1 MKINP
6 ETFARASSHHPWRT
20 VVAWIVVLGGAIG
33 LVASGLFGD
42 ALTNAI
48 DFTNEPEAKEAAHLV
63 EQRLRGEEPDSEL
76 ILVVSETATVEDPTY
91 ATYVGALQ
99 EKVQALGP
107 DVVKSVGSFLT
118 ENGPV
123 SESGRAVLLPVL
135 MTSTDEDVLSD
146 DAKLLDE
153 AVT

>member
-1 MKINP
+1 MRINP

-63 EQRLRGEEPDSEL
+63 EQRLRGE
-76 ILVVSETATVEDPTY
+76 
-91 ATYVGALQ
+91 
-99 EKVQALGP
+99 
-107 DVVKSVGSFLT
+107 
-118 ENGPV
+118 
-123 SESGRAVLLPVL
+123 
-135 MTSTDEDVLSD
+135 
-146 DAKLLDE
+146 
-153 AVT
+153 